1 MPDLIELKNVYKLY
15 STNAGAVRALDG
27 VTFSVKAGEF
37 IAVIG
42 SSGSGKSTLMNVIG
56 CLDPPSAGT
65 YRLNGTDVCCLRA
78 SGRARLRRECI
89 GFVFQGFHLIPTLS
103 ALENVELPLSYRG
116 MPKEERHARA
126 KEALAR
132 VGLEKRLFHRPAELS
147 GGQQQRVA
155 IARAIAAAP
164 PLILA
169 DEPTGNLDTRSG
181 GEVMALL
188 RGLHKEGHTV
198 LLITHDPAIA
208 AAAPRRVKLCDGR
221 LMTD

>member
-1 MPDLIELKNVYKLY
+1 MPDLIELRDVYKLY
-15 STNAGAVRALDG
+15 TTNAGTVHALDG
-27 VTFSVKAGEF
+27 VTLSVKAGEF

-42 SSGSGKSTLMNVIG
+42 SSGSGKSTLMNIIG
-56 CLDPPSAGT
+56 CLDHPSAGT
-65 YRLNGTDVCCLRA
+65 YRLNGTDVCRLRA
-78 SGRARLRRECI
+78 SGRAHLRRECI

-116 MPKEERHARA
+116 IPAKERHARA
-126 KEALAR
+126 KEALVR
-132 VGLEKRLFHRPAELS
+132 VGLQARLSHRPAELS

-188 RGLHKEGHTV
+188 RALHNEGHTV

-208 AAAPRRVKLCDGR
+208 ATAPRRVQLCDGR
-221 LMTD
+221 LMTE